1 MWESERGTRLR
12 SARQPG
18 FPFQRK
24 VSSLKRWLSQSCA
37 NALRTPSH
45 DQQPRLPEWPSSP
58 FDFPNSPS
66 PPMTRRQGGHLFETV
81 SLGTPVASHL
91 RKKRTS
97 LEKATVMA
105 KNKIDAP
112 VVLSTDEARAGVTG
126 HHVRYVHA
134 FGLLGTLDRS
144 QIARPS

>member
-1 MWESERGTRLR
+1 M
-12 SARQPG
+12 
-18 FPFQRK
+18 
-24 VSSLKRWLSQSCA
+24 
-37 NALRTPSH
+37 
-45 DQQPRLPEWPSSP
+45 
-58 FDFPNSPS
+58 
-66 PPMTRRQGGHLFETV
+66 
-81 SLGTPVASHL
+81 ASHL

-134 FGLLGTLDRS
+134 FGTPGDPRSIANCAAFLSHRLLRVHLSRDHGE
-144 QIARPS
+144 

>member
-1 MWESERGTRLR
+1 M
-12 SARQPG
+12 
-18 FPFQRK
+18 
-24 VSSLKRWLSQSCA
+24 
-37 NALRTPSH
+37 
-45 DQQPRLPEWPSSP
+45 
-58 FDFPNSPS
+58 
-66 PPMTRRQGGHLFETV
+66 
-81 SLGTPVASHL
+81 ASHL

-126 HHVRYVHA
+126 HHDAMSCA
-134 FGLLGTLDRS
+134 FGVLGTLDRS